1 MIQLCLQVPNQ
12 KACQE
17 YVYVV
22 LGVLYNEYGP
32 PPGFCWDLPCND
44 EPLVD
49 REGVP
54 DYNMEERVQEFVQFV
69 RDQSGYYLTNHI
81 LVTMGE
87 DFQYQA
93 AHSWFMNIDKLIR
106 YINSHQE
113 KYNINI
119 FYSTPGVT
127 FILWHSNY
135 LLTLSLRLLPQSP
148 DCHPNLLAR
157 EV

>member
-1 MIQLCLQVPNQ
+1 
-12 KACQE
+12 
-17 YVYVV
+17 
-22 LGVLYNEYGP
+22 
-32 PPGFCWDLPCND
+32 
-44 EPLVD
+44 
-49 REGVP
+49 
-54 DYNMEERVQEFVQFV
+54 ME
-69 RDQSGYYLTNHI
+69 QSGYYLTNHI

-127 FILWHSNY
+127 FIVALK
-135 LLTLSLRLLPQSP
+135 LPFPSFDEAATTEP
-148 DCHPNLLAR
+148 
-157 EV
+157 